1 MSRRPAGLAAVA
13 AALSLAALTGCSGGD
28 DDGTPTAPASTTP
41 ASTAPSAVPGTGPG
55 VPRPTATLSPGSAS
69 PQTPA
74 PSSGL
79 PVPIPSDQQT
89 TR

>member
-1 MSRRPAGLAAVA
+1 MTRRPAGLAAVA
-13 AALSLAALTGCSGGD
+13 AALTLGALAGCSGGD

-41 ASTAPSAVPGTGPG
+41 ASTAPPGAGPG
-55 VPRPTATLSPGSAS
+55 VPRPTATLSPGSLA
-69 PQTPA
+69 PRVPA
-74 PSSGL
+74 PSAGR

>member
-1 MSRRPAGLAAVA
+1 MTARRAALSVATAAVA
-13 AALSLAALTGCSGGD
+13 LGALAGCSAD

-41 ASTAPSAVPGTGPG
+41 GSTAPSAAPGSTG
-55 VPRPTATLSPGSAS
+55 VPRSTVSVSPGTLT
-69 PQTPA
+69 PQVPA

-79 PVPIPSDQQT
+79 PVPIPSDGTT